1 MMILR
6 SSMTPPGQQE
16 QMAAAVNNDR
26 QPFSTSNT
34 RQRRRHVLFQC
45 LVCLTVWIL
54 YQETKNNLGS
64 SSSSSV
70 GVMSSVENEKTRTTS
85 SKNSPPLR
93 PTNQNQTTTTPSNM
107 SNRNNN
113 ITTAVCHKALFGSVD
128 LDRVQ
133 KWATYHWDLG
143 FDHIYIYHVPSVQ
156 RDQEGFQ
163 NLKALPYVTLI
174 ATPGE
179 GECKYLY
186 VCGLQVRITYLW
198 SDTYLC

>member
-1 MMILR
+1 MILR
-6 SSMTPPGQQE
+6 SSMTPAGQEE
-16 QMAAAVNNDR
+16 QMAADHR
-26 QPFSTSNT
+26 RPQPFSTSNT

-54 YQETKNNLGS
+54 YQETKNFNLGTN

-70 GVMSSVENEKTRTTS
+70 GVTTAPGVEPRNSTS
-85 SKNSPPLR
+85 SSLSLPK
-93 PTNQNQTTTTPSNM
+93 NQNQTTTTPSK
-107 SNRNNN
+107 SSRNNN

-156 RDQEGFQ
+156 SEEGFQ

-179 GECKYLY
+179 GECKYL
-186 VCGLQVRITYLW
+186 CMRIASADCLGF
-198 SDTYLC
+198 DTYLC